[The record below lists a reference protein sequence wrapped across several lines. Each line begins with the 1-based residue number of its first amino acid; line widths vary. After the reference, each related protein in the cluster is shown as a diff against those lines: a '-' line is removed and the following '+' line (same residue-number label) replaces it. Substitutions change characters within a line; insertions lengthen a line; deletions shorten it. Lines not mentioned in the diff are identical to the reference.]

1 MVQSWGMSDLER
13 RLSAPTDPRGRL
25 ISIFVGAVLLPSIAL
40 SVLSFHDVPRYA
52 ETLRIGLLKQADKVL
67 YYTEKDLEMSARAL
81 ALEAARAAGPGPLLE
96 GRAGGVRP

>member
-1 MVQSWGMSDLER
+1 MSELER

-52 ETLRIGLLKQADKVL
+52 ENLRMSLLKQADKVL
-67 YYTEKDLEMSARAL
+67 YYTEKDLEIG
-81 ALEAARAAGPGPLLE
+81 AGPRPRGGSRGGRERLLE
-96 GRAGGVRP
+96 GA